1 MTAVFFSV
9 ANVITVVWRETAV
22 NTSFRKIRSIYAF
35 MQTTRWK
42 EKKFLQHF
50 WRLM

>member
-1 MTAVFFSV
+1 MTVVFFSV

-22 NTSFRKIRSIYAF
+22 NTDFWKIRSVYAF
-35 MQTTRWK
+35 MQTARWK

-50 WRLM
+50 